1 MEFDPD
7 LSHLTSADYAD
18 VYEPAEDSYL
28 MMDALHA
35 EMPFLLSR
43 FAQPVCVEV
52 GSGSGVLLA
61 YLSRLM
67 GGRGVYW
74 ATDINPRAAA
84 ATRATMAANKV
95 RLGECAAV
103 ISTAA
108 PRLAFSRPSPS
119 ASLHLLRCCQLTNRL
134 PALLRVRCRV
144 GWYRCEGMCCAVIS

>member
-7 LSHLTSADYAD
+7 LSHLSPADYEH

-35 EMPFLLSR
+35 ERSFLLSR
-43 FAQPVCVEV
+43 FACPVCVEV
-52 GSGSGVLLA
+52 GSGSGVLSA

-84 ATRATMAANKV
+84 ATQRTMIANKV
-95 RLGECAAV
+95 SQV
-103 ISTAA
+103 TAT
-108 PRLAFSRPSPS
+108 SG
-119 ASLHLLRCCQLTNRL
+119 RCL
-134 PALLRVRCRV
+134 PAAAAAAAAATSCLFFPSN
-144 GWYRCEGMCCAVIS
+144 APSH

>member
-1 MEFDPD
+1 MQFDPD
-7 LSHLTSADYAD
+7 LSHLSSADYEH

-35 EMPFLLSR
+35 ERPFLISR

-61 YLSRLM
+61 YLSRAL

-84 ATRATMAANKV
+84 ATRRTMAANEV
-95 RLGECAAV
+95 C
-103 ISTAA
+103 
-108 PRLAFSRPSPS
+108 
-119 ASLHLLRCCQLTNRL
+119 
-134 PALLRVRCRV
+134 
-144 GWYRCEGMCCAVIS
+144 